1 MRKLLIGLFALVTIT
16 VTAASIWTA
25 TKVVGDTSRV
35 ASRLIWSKPAKL
47 FAVMGYNAQTNSQF
61 VFIFESGS
69 TPTNGQAGKLGP
81 FPIGAAQGY
90 YVDLSAY
97 GADLDAITVGISTS
111 DTTFTNSATNCTI
124 QAIIVPNQ

>member
-1 MRKLLIGLFALVTIT
+1 MKKILITLFALVTIT

-61 VFIFESGS
+61 VYVFASA
-69 TPTNGQAGKLGP
+69 TAPTNGQSGRLGP
-81 FPIGAAQGY
+81 FPVGAAQY
-90 YVDLSAY
+90 YSIDLSAY
-97 GADLDAITVGISTS
+97 GADLDAIYIGISTS
-111 DTTFTNSATNCTI
+111 DLYFTNSATNGTI